1 MHRSLTKLV
10 EFMINNKRIEHMLL
24 EQESKKIKFLRLF
37 IGILEIKIQ
46 KMQLHPITML
56 ESNVI
61 KKILI
66 QSMID

>member
-1 MHRSLTKLV
+1 MHQSLTKLV